1 MSATITGLAVAGN
14 TLNLA
19 YNVPL
24 VWRIVRTGSANDI
37 SMYFLMLRIS
47 GSVCWLVYA
56 VFADD
61 IWILISYLV
70 TLTSSLIMLLVKV
83 KGSCCVARSLKEPE
97 ANESTDDGSTTIRK
111 PPYRLSIV

>member
-1 MSATITGLAVAGN
+1 MSAMITGLAVTGN
-14 TLNLA
+14 ALNLA

-56 VFADD
+56 ILTDD

-70 TLTSSLIMLLVKV
+70 TLTSSVIMLVVKV
-83 KGSCCVARSLKEPE
+83 KGSCCVAMPLDETEGATGEGATGLAHLQMSM
-97 ANESTDDGSTTIRK
+97 
-111 PPYRLSIV
+111 V